1 MKLYC
6 GIDLHSNNHW
16 LTIIDEQDGRLV
28 ERRLP
33 NDLSV
38 TLQTLEPYRSTLTRD
53 CGGVD
58 IQLVLAGRW
67 SDGGRL

>member
-33 NDLSV
+33 NDLSM
-38 TLQTLEPYRSTLTRD
+38 TLQNLSRIAAR
-53 CGGVD
+53 
-58 IQLVLAGRW
+58 
-67 SDGGRL
+67 

>member
-28 ERRLP
+28 ERRLT
-33 NDLSV
+33 NNLSL
-38 TLQTLEPYRSTLTRD
+38 TLQALKPYRGELTA
-53 CGGVD
+53 
-58 IQLVLAGRW
+58 IAGQQTSW
-67 SDGGRL
+67 TSIECPL